1 MNLVQSIFKY
11 KCPRC
16 RKGNLFHPMKS
27 LGDILEMPKECI
39 VCGQATEPEPGFYYG
54 AMFLSY
60 IGTGFTYLAL
70 VAVLIIGF
78 KLPLNYTFGIL
89 ILFAMLCYIPTIRL
103 ARSLWIHMNVKY
115 DKKYN

>member
-1 MNLVQSIFKY
+1 
-11 KCPRC
+11 
-16 RKGNLFHPMKS
+16 MKS
-27 LGDILEMPKECI
+27 LSDILEMPKECS

-78 KLPLNYTFGIL
+78 ELPLNYTFGIL

-103 ARSLWIHMNVKY
+103 AKSLWIHMNVKY

>member
-1 MNLVQSIFKY
+1 VISL
-11 KCPRC
+11 KCP
-16 RKGNLFHPMKS
+16 KNAVSVGKLQNLSQDF
-27 LGDILEMPKECI
+27 
-39 VCGQATEPEPGFYYG
+39 
-54 AMFLSY
+54 

-78 KLPLNYTFGIL
+78 ELPLNYTFGIL